1 MASNELSPEA
11 LKVIEKVQKLLAL
24 AGNNPNE
31 HEAAAASQ
39 MALNLLATY
48 NLDMLSVENNK
59 DKTGKRSDTKT
70 SGGLYRWQRDLWY
83 HVSQLHFCMYWSIKG
98 KRKGQT
104 YEHRILGRQENVIG
118 CKLMAEYLQ
127 ATIERLARERVGNNA
142 REYFTKSS
150 VSFREGCASR
160 IAEKLADLRRERLE
174 ADERKRKEEA
184 ARARH
189 PSAAPGTA
197 LILADAIQAEEDAN
211 NDYLRGEGWSARR
224 RAERAAAE
232 AVWAA
237 NEAKVRQWEKD
248 HPEEHKAN
256 QERAAKE
263 QARFDKE
270 EARRAKRRK
279 GVTTNRG
286 RAYKGDA
293 NAYWEGWDKGK
304 DVGLDTQ
311 ISSNPARRVG

>member
-1 MASNELSPEA
+1 MSNELSPEA

-39 MALNLLATY
+39 MALNLLAAY
-48 NLDMLSVENNK
+48 NLDMVSVEKNSH
-59 DKTGKRSDTKT
+59 KTGKRSDTKL

-98 KRKGQT
+98 TRRGQT

-127 ATIERLARERVGNNA
+127 ATIERLARERVDGNA
-142 REYFTKSS
+142 REFFTKSS
-150 VSFREGCASR
+150 ISFREGCASR
-160 IAEKLADLRRERLE
+160 ITERLATLRAERLE
-174 ADERKRKEEA
+174 EDERKRREEA
-184 ARARH
+184 TRTRH
-189 PSAAPGTA
+189 PAAAPGTA

-224 RAERAAAE
+224 RAQRAAAE
-232 AVWAA
+232 AAWQAQLAAAAKWA
-237 NEAKVRQWEKD
+237 EE
-248 HPEEHKAN
+248 HPEEHAAKLE
-256 QERAAKE
+256 QERKE
-263 QARFDKE
+263 NERFAKE

-279 GVTTNRG
+279 GVTTHRE

-293 NAYWEGWDKGK
+293 GAYWEGWDKGK